1 MPRSKSLLK
10 VALLVAVAAGLGF
23 LFIRSAQS
31 TRSEAYTVGRDL
43 LRNWTVSFDPAA
55 SATAPVLVLRPPAEL
70 VSGLFR
76 QVFSRTME
84 SLSSPTEPEIPLVL
98 KGEFDRAFAGRVT
111 PEALIAAAR
120 SAGLDSGSLVPRCLA
135 YRRVSEPGTT
145 RQLYFVLFDAPVF
158 ERFRLQIA
166 ALREGQPVPTS
177 VFDPAA
183 LSPVL
188 IIGASDSAFNRWLP
202 LRADPNA
209 DCLAPIKIG

>member
-31 TRSEAYTVGRDL
+31 TRSDPYTVSSDL

-55 SATAPVLVLRPPAEL
+55 SAAAPALVLRPPAEL
-70 VSGLFR
+70 TSGLFR

-84 SLSSPTEPEIPLVL
+84 SLSSPTEPVIPLVL
-98 KGEFDRAFAGRVT
+98 KGEFDRAFAGSVT
-111 PEALIAAAR
+111 PEALSAAAR
-120 SAGLDSGSLVPRCLA
+120 SAGLDSGSLAPRCLA
-135 YRRVSEPGTT
+135 YRRVSEPGLT
-145 RQLYFVLFDAPVF
+145 RQLYFVLFDAPAF
-158 ERFRLQIA
+158 GQFREQIA
-166 ALREGQPVPTS
+166 SLRDGRAVPTDI
-177 VFDPAA
+177 FDPAA

-202 LRADPNA
+202 LRADPNT
-209 DCLAPIKIG
+209 DCLAPIVET